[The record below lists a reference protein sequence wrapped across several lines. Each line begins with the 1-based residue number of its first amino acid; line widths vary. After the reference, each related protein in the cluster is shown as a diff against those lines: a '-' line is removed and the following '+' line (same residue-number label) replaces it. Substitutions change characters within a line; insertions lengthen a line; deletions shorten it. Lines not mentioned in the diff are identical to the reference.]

1 MIRTIWLAGC
11 ALAISAYGLPAGS
24 EPQAPPKQ
32 LLKVDTKGVTASILY
47 EAVIAGGHIPEV
59 QSKFKLR
66 ITEIVIAPG
75 GYVGEHNHMGPGIR
89 QMTQGEMEYIMPDKT
104 MVYRPGDYFFE
115 TGDVSHRVLN
125 KTQEPCKHLLFEILP
140 ADVAGPSL
148 IPPRMTVTK

>member
-1 MIRTIWLAGC
+1 MNRTIWLAVC
-11 ALAISAYGLPAGS
+11 TLAINAYGLCAEP

-32 LLKVDTKGVTASILY
+32 VLRVDTKGVTASILY

-59 QSKFKLR
+59 RSKFKLR
-66 ITEIVIAPG
+66 ITEIVVAPG

-89 QMTQGEMEYIMPDKT
+89 QMTEGEMEYIMPDKT

-115 TGDVSHRVLN
+115 AGDVSHRVLN
-125 KTQEPCKHLLFEILP
+125 KTQQPCKHLLFEILP

-148 IPPRMTVTK
+148 IPSRDRGTQ